1 MPGAR
6 GVTLETL
13 VEEGRLTDPP
23 RLTRLSMGDDGTGLA
38 EPALA
43 WLHINC
49 GQSCHNDNENAEA
62 FSSGLFLTLTPHEL
76 DGRPPLDSDTMRTA
90 LDVAAKTERFG
101 ADRKRIIAGSP
112 ETSLVYELLTSR
124 RGPKDQMPP
133 IATQVVDPDHARII
147 GEWIRALDD

>member
-1 MPGAR
+1 
-6 GVTLETL
+6 VLKTL
-13 VEEGRLTDPP
+13 VLLTAVVLVTSCASTNEGAQP
-23 RLTRLSMGDDGTGLA
+23 SMKSFGSST
-38 EPALA
+38 EPT
-43 WLHINC
+43 WNM
-49 GQSCHNDNENAEA
+49 NATIIEA
-62 FSSGLFLTLTPHEL
+62 CSSGLFLTLTPHEL